1 MSEATRTSGGSGAAG
16 RTSGAGL
23 EDSIAGPLCYLA
35 GLVTGI
41 LFLVL
46 EKERRF
52 VRFHSYQSIAF
63 SVIWIV
69 LSAATPLFG
78 VVPIVGPLLG
88 GLASLLV
95 GLGGLA
101 LWLYLMWQAYRENE
115 PELPWIG
122 TWARSQ
128 VEGESRA

>member
-1 MSEATRTSGGSGAAG
+1 MGDTARTPGGPGAAG
-16 RTSGAGL
+16 SASGTGL
-23 EDSIAGPLCYLA
+23 EDRVAGPLCYLL

-46 EKERRF
+46 EEKRRF
-52 VRFHSYQSIAF
+52 VRFHAYQSIAF

-69 LSAATPLFG
+69 LSVATPIFD

-88 GLASLLV
+88 GLVSLLV
-95 GLGGLA
+95 SFGGLA
-101 LWLYLMWQAYRENE
+101 VWLYLIWQAYRENE

-122 TWARSQ
+122 PWARSQ